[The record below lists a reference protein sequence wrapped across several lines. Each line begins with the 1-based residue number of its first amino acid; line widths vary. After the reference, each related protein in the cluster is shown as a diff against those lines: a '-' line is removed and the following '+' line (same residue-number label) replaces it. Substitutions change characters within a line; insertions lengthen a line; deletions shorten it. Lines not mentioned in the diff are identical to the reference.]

1 MFRGAAGTE
10 PLVSGPEALKTELI
24 RLAIYESSN
33 QGRTLTLDYDD
44 IDLAKGA
51 DGVVV
56 KTWGEGAGGQV
67 ADLVAANQKLVVVGL
82 GRIVAL

>member
-33 QGRTLTLDYDD
+33 QVSKTPSLPRS
-44 IDLAKGA
+44 LANFS
-51 DGVVV
+51 
-56 KTWGEGAGGQV
+56 
-67 ADLVAANQKLVVVGL
+67 LF
-82 GRIVAL
+82 